1 MNYAVLLSGGSGS
14 RIGSEIPK
22 QYMRAG
28 SYMMVTLA
36 LKVLLECNAVDRVY
50 IVAENE
56 WRRPIEEDAVNAGL
70 DTGKFRTFADPGK
83 NRQTSILNG
92 LREILLST
100 TQSLDVTAM
109 NENDTVLIHD
119 AARPFVS
126 LDLLEA
132 CYEALPG
139 HDGVMPTLP
148 MKDTVYLSDD
158 GSSVSKLLDRRKI
171 FAGQAPELFLF
182 KPYYMANTALLP
194 NKIMRI
200 NGASEPAILAG
211 MDITMIPGDED
222 NFKITTMA
230 DLNRFMDIKER
241 H

>member
-1 MNYAVLLSGGSGS
+1 
-14 RIGSEIPK
+14 
-22 QYMRAG
+22 
-28 SYMMVTLA
+28 
-36 LKVLLECNAVDRVY
+36 
-50 IVAENE
+50 
-56 WRRPIEEDAVNAGL
+56 
-70 DTGKFRTFADPGK
+70 
-83 NRQTSILNG
+83 
-92 LREILLST
+92 
-100 TQSLDVTAM
+100 
-109 NENDTVLIHD
+109 
-119 AARPFVS
+119 
-126 LDLLEA
+126 
-132 CYEALPG
+132 
-139 HDGVMPTLP
+139 MPTLP